1 MGGEWDPSAA
11 PATAAAASARFQC
24 RTALAD
30 TVAGFVHWHAGTTF
44 TTTRTPR
51 PPLRSLPSAEGARP
65 PASMSST
72 RRWRRRHCARTP
84 PLWSVSLPACLL
96 PSCIAAACCYCVA
109 PACQCRHALP
119 GSHKRCLPAG
129 AACCCAAPTVGCLPS
144 AGPTSAA
151 TQVLAT
157 QSAGGCHTS
166 WQPTARRAQVD
177 APPATAARQPG
188 QASQCGAPPHM
199 PPPPHAAA
207 AAALTVCC
215 RCRLV
220 LRLQGTSSHILR
232 P

>member
-84 PLWSVSLPACLL
+84 PHWSVSLPACCPVALL
-96 PSCIAAACCYCVA
+96 QRVATVWPPLASAGMHCRAATNAAC
-109 PACQCRHALP
+109 L
-119 GSHKRCLPAG
+119 L
-129 AACCCAAPTVGCLPS
+129 
-144 AGPTSAA
+144 
-151 TQVLAT
+151 
-157 QSAGGCHTS
+157 
-166 WQPTARRAQVD
+166 ARRAAVLLSLWVACPRPALLLLPRRFKRRRAQG
-177 APPATAARQPG
+177 AATHHGSLPPEGHRW
-188 QASQCGAPPHM
+188 M
-199 PPPPHAAA
+199 
-207 AAALTVCC
+207 
-215 RCRLV
+215 
-220 LRLQGTSSHILR
+220 RLQPLQPDSQAR
-232 P
+232 PASVVHPRTCRRRPMLLLPP